1 MFVLTDSLFLVFSIF
16 LIAEILSQVLQ
27 LEAVGQV
34 FTKFY
39 AVIVHILILT
49 ALFTYEDQQLLNY
62 FIALI
67 ALVNSLRYVIYR
79 IPLIEKGP
87 WIRFFIDMLVLV
99 ILGSVVYFAFNLLD
113 INLIVKQLSLQ
124 VKYAYLASLVIV
136 LIYEMFQKASEVGLQ
151 TSKFLPQSLSS
162 FVIEYSLLITGLMM
176 VVGLFVF
183 SDQVVGYLFL
193 ALPVYVAINI
203 IVVLISNLKDSRYA
217 YQYSLSYVLPT
228 FVSIL
233 FFLAVIL

>member
-67 ALVNSLRYVIYR
+67 ALVNSLRYVIYK
-79 IPLIEKGP
+79 IPLIDKGP

-99 ILGSVVYFAFNLLD
+99 IMGSVVYFAFNLLD

-162 FVIEYSLLITGLMM
+162 FVIEYSLLIIGLMM

-183 SDQVVGYLFL
+183 SDQVVGYLFV

-203 IVVLISNLKDSRYA
+203 IVVLISNLRDSRYA

>member
-87 WIRFFIDMLVLV
+87 WIRFFVDMLVLV
-99 ILGSVVYFAFNLLD
+99 IMGSVVYFAFNLLD

-203 IVVLISNLKDSRYA
+203 IVVLISNLRDSRYA

>member
-87 WIRFFIDMLVLV
+87 WIRFFVDMLVLV
-99 ILGSVVYFAFNLLD
+99 IMGSVVYFAFNLLD

-136 LIYEMFQKASEVGLQ
+136 LIYEMSQKALEVGLQ
-151 TSKFLPQSLSS
+151 TSKFLPQSLAS
-162 FVIEYSLLITGLMM
+162 FVIEYSLLISGLMM

-183 SDQVVGYLFL
+183 TDQVVGYLFL
-193 ALPVYVAINI
+193 ALPVYVTINI
-203 IVVLISNLKDSRYA
+203 IVVLISNLRDSRYS

>member
-1 MFVLTDSLFLVFSIF
+1 
-16 LIAEILSQVLQ
+16 
-27 LEAVGQV
+27 
-34 FTKFY
+34 
-39 AVIVHILILT
+39 
-49 ALFTYEDQQLLNY
+49 
-62 FIALI
+62 
-67 ALVNSLRYVIYR
+67 
-79 IPLIEKGP
+79 
-87 WIRFFIDMLVLV
+87 
-99 ILGSVVYFAFNLLD
+99 
-113 INLIVKQLSLQ
+113 
-124 VKYAYLASLVIV
+124 
-136 LIYEMFQKASEVGLQ
+136 MFQKASEVGLQ

-203 IVVLISNLKDSRYA
+203 IVVLISNLRDSRYA

>member
-87 WIRFFIDMLVLV
+87 WIRFFVDMLVLV
-99 ILGSVVYFAFNLLD
+99 IMGSVVYFAFNLLD

-162 FVIEYSLLITGLMM
+162 FVIEYSLLITGLLM

-203 IVVLISNLKDSRYA
+203 IVVLISNLRDSRYA

>member
-99 ILGSVVYFAFNLLD
+99 IMGSVVYFAFNLLD

-203 IVVLISNLKDSRYA
+203 IVVLISNLRDSRYA